1 MIKELYNWFNTVIDH
16 ALSLWVVFIVVT
28 AVWVSTAWAVRKW
41 MLWYKKNGRAN
52 GKGNCCKDKK

>member
-1 MIKELYNWFNTVIDH
+1 MIPEIYNWFNTVIDH

-41 MLWYKKNGRAN
+41 MLWYKKNGRA
-52 GKGNCCKDKK
+52 KDKK